1 MLYPGPSTK
10 SITGVALSSAAPLVA
25 ASDKNGNTYLW
36 NVGTGAPYGPV
47 LAGPAGQAAYYTA
60 FSPSGS
66 VVATGFQDG
75 STSLFSAATGNLLA
89 RLHDP
94 GSRTGREVDSLAFS
108 PDGLTLATADGN
120 GNTTLWNIG
129 PGTRVTRGASLADPA
144 GAGVYSVA
152 FASNGTLATGDYAG
166 HVYLWDIAS
175 GTVTATF
182 SVPGGSC
189 SVSNICDAVSGLAF
203 NDDGSVLAAG
213 SINGNALLWSVS
225 AKQAAAIPAASQ
237 GSPAIWGMSFG
248 GAGTLAVASAS
259 GRLNVWNVNPGNL
272 TATLAG
278 SVTDPHPGSDGVGA
292 VTVSADGRYLVSG
305 DTNGSAYLWKLGG
318 TGSAQT

>member
-1 MLYPGPSTK
+1 
-10 SITGVALSSAAPLVA
+10 LSSTAALVA

-36 NVGTGAPYGPV
+36 NTRTGTPHGPV

-60 FSPSGS
+60 FSPSGF
-66 VVATGFQDG
+66 VVATAFQDG
-75 STSLFSAATGNLLA
+75 STSLWSAATGNLLA

-94 GSRTGREVDSLAFS
+94 GSPTGKEVDSLAFS
-108 PDGLTLATADGN
+108 PDGHTLATADGN

-129 PGTRVTRGASLADPA
+129 PGNRVTRGVSLTDPA

-152 FASNGTLATGDYAG
+152 FASNGMLATGDYDG
-166 HVYLWDIAS
+166 RVYLWDVAS

-189 SVSNICDAVSGLAF
+189 TLSNICDAVSGLAF

-213 SINGNALLWSVS
+213 SINGNAVLWSVS
-225 AKQAAAIPAASQ
+225 GKQEAAIAGA
-237 GSPAIWGMSFG
+237 GGPAIWGMSFG
-248 GAGTLAVASAS
+248 GAGTLAVASAD
-259 GRLNVWNVNPGNL
+259 GRLDIWKVTGL

-278 SVTDPHPGSDGVGA
+278 SLADPHSGSDGIGA
-292 VTVSADGRYLVSG
+292 VAVSADGRYLVAG
-305 DTNGSAYLWKLGG
+305 DTNGSAYLWKLAGA
-318 TGSAQT
+318 GSP

>member
-1 MLYPGPSTK
+1 
-10 SITGVALSSAAPLVA
+10 
-25 ASDKNGNTYLW
+25 
-36 NVGTGAPYGPV
+36 V

-66 VVATGFQDG
+66 VVASGFQDG
-75 STSLFSAATGNLLA
+75 STSLWSAATGKLLA
-89 RLHDP
+89 RVHDP
-94 GSRTGREVDSLAFS
+94 GSPTGKEVDSLAFS
-108 PDGLTLATADGN
+108 PDGHTLATADGN
-120 GNTTLWNIG
+120 GNTTLWNVG

-225 AKQAAAIPAASQ
+225 AKQAAAIPTASQ

-248 GAGTLAVASAS
+248 GAGTLAVASAT
-259 GRLNVWNVNPGNL
+259 GRLNVWNVSPGNL
-272 TATLAG
+272 TATFAG
-278 SVTDPHPGSDGVGA
+278 SVTDPHSGSDGVGA

-318 TGSAQT
+318 AGSAQT